1 MLFLC
6 QYFSTYRSH
15 RRATQERDSWG
26 ESVCYF
32 RGTVKTCDCREE
44 LIVVEFAEGTASLE
58 AESYQVLKFD
68 GFKERI
74 VAETEHARPVAF
86 VEGKVGAERK
96 LRRIAR
102 RVLVINFRSG

>member
-1 MLFLC
+1 M
-6 QYFSTYRSH
+6 
-15 RRATQERDSWG
+15 
-26 ESVCYF
+26 
-32 RGTVKTCDCREE
+32 
-44 LIVVEFAEGTASLE
+44 IVVEFAEGTASLE
-58 AESYQVLKFD
+58 AEPYQVLKFD
-68 GFKERI
+68 GFKKRI